1 MEGAE
6 IATGEQRIQPLRAV
20 SIAGIRGM
28 RAQPLRLGRG
38 RIAWRKA
45 GCHLRYATSAIFFS
59 YWNAE
64 LTVKRRQMK
73 RLFRRKPIYYGW
85 TIALVLAITETVS
98 YGVLFYA
105 FPVFIA
111 PMEAEFGW
119 SRGALSSAFS
129 LSLLIT
135 GLTALPVG
143 WWLDKRGSR
152 LLMTVGS
159 IGATVMVLLW
169 SRVNSLPEFIAVM
182 ALMGFFGAAVLYEPA
197 FAVIATWF
205 ARSRG
210 AAMAIVTFIA
220 GFASTIFTPLSH
232 ALLEAF
238 GWRDAILLLAIIL
251 GCVTIPLHALFLRR
265 KPADLGLEADGDE
278 GAAAASKSLNIDLR
292 AVLRTRYFW
301 LLTLAFSLSTLS
313 ISAVRIHFIPLLI
326 SVNIQPGSAALAS
339 GAIGVMQV
347 VGRMIFA
354 PVERR
359 YDSRTMAIGV
369 FALLTLS
376 LTVLLLGSAP
386 LLIVLFVALFGM
398 AIGTHTLTRPLI
410 VADSYGAAFYGRI
423 SSTMV
428 IFLTLTG
435 TMSPFAAGVIF
446 DVFGSYN
453 PMLILAAG
461 FSLWSVVLIW
471 LLPRARS

>member
-1 MEGAE
+1 MKH
-6 IATGEQRIQPLRAV
+6 
-20 SIAGIRGM
+20 
-28 RAQPLRLGRG
+28 RLGR
-38 RIAWRKA
+38 
-45 GCHLRYATSAIFFS
+45 
-59 YWNAE
+59 
-64 LTVKRRQMK
+64 
-73 RLFRRKPIYYGW
+73 KPLYYGW
-85 TIALVLAITETVS
+85 IIALALAITETVS

-119 SRGALSSAFS
+119 SRGALSGAFS

-135 GLTALPVG
+135 GLVALPVG
-143 WWLDKRGSR
+143 YWLDKRGAR
-152 LLMTVGS
+152 LLMTAGS

-169 SRVNSLPEFIAVM
+169 SQVTSFAGFVAVM
-182 ALMGFFGAAVLYEPA
+182 ALMGFFGAAILYEPA

-205 ARSRG
+205 AHKRG
-210 AAMAIVTFIA
+210 AAMAVVTFIA

-232 ALLEAF
+232 VLLEAV
-238 GWRDAILLLAIIL
+238 GWRGAILTLAIIL
-251 GCVTIPLHALFLRR
+251 GAVTIPLHAIFLRR
-265 KPADLGLEADGDE
+265 RPADLGLETDGE
-278 GAAAASKSLNIDLR
+278 ASAGAVGKSPAVNLR
-292 AVLRTRYFW
+292 AVLRSRYFW
-301 LLTLAFSLSTLS
+301 LLTMAFSLSTLS

-359 YDSRTMAIGV
+359 YSSRTMTIGV
-369 FALLTLS
+369 FALLTIS
-376 LTVLLLGSAP
+376 LTILLLGSAP
-386 LLIVLFVALFGM
+386 FLIALFVALFGM

-410 VADSYGAAFYGRI
+410 VADTYGAAFYGRI

-428 IFLTLTG
+428 IFLTLAG
-435 TMSPFAAGVIF
+435 TTSPFAAGLLF
-446 DVFGSYN
+446 DLFGSYN

-461 FSLWSVVLIW
+461 FSLLSIIFIW
-471 LLPRARS
+471 LLPRDGLQR

>member
-1 MEGAE
+1 MKH
-6 IATGEQRIQPLRAV
+6 
-20 SIAGIRGM
+20 
-28 RAQPLRLGRG
+28 RLGR
-38 RIAWRKA
+38 
-45 GCHLRYATSAIFFS
+45 
-59 YWNAE
+59 
-64 LTVKRRQMK
+64 
-73 RLFRRKPIYYGW
+73 KPLYYGW
-85 TIALVLAITETVS
+85 IIALALAITETVS

-119 SRGALSSAFS
+119 SRGALSGAFS

-135 GLTALPVG
+135 GLVALPVG
-143 WWLDKRGSR
+143 YWLDKRGAR
-152 LLMTVGS
+152 LLMTAGS

-169 SRVNSLPEFIAVM
+169 SQVTSFAGFVAVM
-182 ALMGFFGAAVLYEPA
+182 ALMGFFGAAILYEPA

-205 ARSRG
+205 AHKRG

-232 ALLEAF
+232 ALLEAV
-238 GWRDAILLLAIIL
+238 GWRGAILTLAIIL
-251 GCVTIPLHALFLRR
+251 GTVTIPLHAIFLRR
-265 KPADLGLEADGDE
+265 RPADLGLETDGE
-278 GAAAASKSLNIDLR
+278 ASAGAAGKSPAVNLR
-292 AVLRTRYFW
+292 AVLRSRYFW
-301 LLTLAFSLSTLS
+301 LLTMAFSLSTLS

-359 YDSRTMAIGV
+359 YSSRTMAIGV
-369 FALLTLS
+369 FALLTIS
-376 LTVLLLGSAP
+376 LTILLLGSAP
-386 LLIVLFVALFGM
+386 LLIALFVALFGM

-410 VADSYGAAFYGRI
+410 VADTYGAAFYGRI

-428 IFLTLTG
+428 IFVTLTG
-435 TMSPFAAGVIF
+435 TTSPFAAGLLF
-446 DVFGSYN
+446 DLFGSYN

-461 FSLWSVVLIW
+461 FSLLSIIFIW
-471 LLPRARS
+471 LLPRDGLQR